1 MNKILNNF
9 EAASK
14 GEYAPSKQ
22 ENNEMKTI
30 LESLANVAGN
40 NKKPVQ
46 EAASVVVGDSADEVA
61 QLARLM
67 NNAGA
72 PAEPV
77 GAQPTTMHEPTDI
90 ADMPPM
96 TAPQPLDD
104 PEIISKPVAEDDWDN
119 APEETYDDHE
129 KLTHDLSG
137 GINRRKKS
145 YKRAE
150 PGDNPITAESSLKE
164 ELSRILKKKMT
175 EKKTKPK
182 SKKKYKK
189 YTVEARKDSNFNL
202 SDIEKLNNMDL
213 ETAKQHASTM
223 MQNAKTMRPEKVQH
237 FLRQIENA
245 PNVAEIIFIMWN
257 QYLAGTGDAVIG
269 SRHST
274 KKSNYR
280 HHFEDTDIE
289 ESPLDYKSFKEGGEL
304 QELRDAIESNKIV
317 SVAFVKKDGTVRQM
331 AIKKNLSAY
340 VPSTAAKTDRQANV
354 QQNNDIYKVV
364 DINAYNKR
372 LRELKQ
378 EGMDP
383 EQAQA
388 EAAKRAWRSIKL
400 PNVLG
405 FSVGGQF
412 IDLRDENDIM
422 DRFGEEVYN
431 SLTPTMQKSIND
443 NQKTSESMFAEA
455 TQKPRNF
462 VAKHAQRSGAGAH
475 KSKKDKTGRK
485 AKHKAK
491 EIQYESAPVFNRYV
505 KPFLNKT
512 PRKIVEFYD
521 KEARSII
528 KRLGEE
534 RVRLQKANAVT
545 SVHDTVL
552 AQLRENLDV
561 APVLKKK

>member
-14 GEYAPSKQ
+14 GDYTPSKQ

-30 LESLANVAGN
+30 LESLPNVAGN
-40 NKKPVQ
+40 DKKPVQ
-46 EAASVVVGDSADEVA
+46 EAASVVVGDSADEIA

-72 PAEPV
+72 PEAAPV
-77 GAQPTTMHEPTDI
+77 GAQPTTMHEPSPCGGPP
-90 ADMPPM
+90 DMPPKDTM
-96 TAPQPLDD
+96 ITPKMMDD
-104 PEIISKPVAEDDWDN
+104 FDVEEEPVAEDDWDN

-129 KLTHDLSG
+129 TMTHDLSG

-150 PGDNPITAESSLKE
+150 PGDNPIAVESSLKE
-164 ELSRILKKKMT
+164 ELSKMLKKKMS
-175 EKKTKPK
+175 EKKDQDGDGKNDFDDVQIARMK
-182 SKKKYKK
+182 ASGMDHDEAFAKVKGKDSKKN
-189 YTVEARKDSNFNL
+189 SN
-202 SDIEKLNNMDL
+202 
-213 ETAKQHASTM
+213 
-223 MQNAKTMRPEKVQH
+223 
-237 FLRQIENA
+237 
-245 PNVAEIIFIMWN
+245 AE
-257 QYLAGTGDAVIG
+257 
-269 SRHST
+269 
-274 KKSNYR
+274 
-280 HHFEDTDIE
+280 IE

-383 EQAQA
+383 EQAKT

-431 SLTPTMQKSIND
+431 SLSPTMQKSMND

-485 AKHKAK
+485 SKHKAK

-521 KEARSII
+521 IEARSII
-528 KRLGEE
+528 KRLAEE
-534 RVRLQKANAVT
+534 RVRLQKANAAT
-545 SVHDTVL
+545 GMHDAVL

-561 APVLKKK
+561 VPDSKKK